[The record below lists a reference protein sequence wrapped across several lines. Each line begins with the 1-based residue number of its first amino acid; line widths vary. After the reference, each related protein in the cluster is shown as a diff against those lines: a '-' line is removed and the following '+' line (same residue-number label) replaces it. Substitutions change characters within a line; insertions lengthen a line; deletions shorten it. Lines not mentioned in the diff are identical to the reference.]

1 MLEDRDYMREPSY
14 QRRISVTVALLI
26 INAVVFVVECV
37 LLRYPPTFDSN
48 NLFALSLDGLKHGY
62 VWQLITYQFM
72 HAGILHIVFNCWAIF
87 VFGREVEAMLGARK
101 FLGLYLISGVVGG
114 IVQELAALVW
124 PDHFGGPVVGASASA
139 FGLVAAY
146 AILFPERE
154 LTVLLFY
161 FIPVNLTAR
170 RLLIFAAILAFGGLF
185 FRSTV
190 ANAAHLGGMLAGIGM
205 IFLLQGRLHLPQWK
219 PSARRVSRREFA
231 VKRAGKK
238 SFWGGSNGFPPAE
251 DLSTDE
257 YLQKEVDPI
266 LDKISAQGIQS
277 LTPREREI
285 LERARSKMNKR

>member
-14 QRRISVTVALLI
+14 QGRISVTVALLI

-37 LLRYPPTFDSN
+37 LLGYPPNFNSH
-48 NLFALSLDGLKHGY
+48 NLFALSLDGLKNGY

-205 IFLLQGRLHLPQWK
+205 IFLLQGRLRLPQWK

-238 SFWGGSNGFPPAE
+238 SFWEAR
-251 DLSTDE
+251 TDFRR
-257 YLQKEVDPI
+257 P
-266 LDKISAQGIQS
+266 KI
-277 LTPREREI
+277 
-285 LERARSKMNKR
+285 